1 MHSEVIRKDLLG
13 DPRQVLGSTDRAERS
28 KGSYTFHYA
37 RDTHG

>member
-1 MHSEVIRKDLLG
+1 MHSEVIRKDLLD
-13 DPRQVLGSTDRAERS
+13 DPRQVRSTDRAERS